1 LVGGAWLLAAFFSI
15 PMLFLYEEK
24 LIQGSP
30 QCWIDLG
37 SPEAWRWYMCLVSVC
52 LFVGPA
58 LIISACY
65 AIIVKTI
72 WANGSIFLPTGN
84 ITFSKC
90 LISTLLLLSK
100 SLHYSCRTGSHT
112 CKAGQF
118 KGHHSAGKGQNGQ
131 DDTDHRIC
139 FHHLLVAV
147 HHL

>member
-1 LVGGAWLLAAFFSI
+1 
-15 PMLFLYEEK
+15 MLFLYEEK

-72 WANGSIFLPTGN
+72 WANGSIFLATGN
-84 ITFSKC
+84 ITFSKYHITIE
-90 LISTLLLLSK
+90 LYYYYLVERGATPARREMFKTNRFLM
-100 SLHYSCRTGSHT
+100 SL
-112 CKAGQF
+112 
-118 KGHHSAGKGQNGQ
+118 KGNEYIGNLRFFNQSQ
-131 DDTDHRIC
+131 
-139 FHHLLVAV
+139 
-147 HHL
+147 